1 MEKQLK
7 FICPDCRGSGWL
19 CDEHPTLPWDHD
31 ECDGTGI
38 VCRCNVSAVVPHRV
52 VFVEYDSMDDNAR

>member
-7 FICPDCRGSGWL
+7 LICPDCLGSGWL

-31 ECDGTGI
+31 GCDGAGI
-38 VCRCNVSAVVPHRV
+38 VCRCNGFATTPHRE
-52 VFVEYDSMDDNAR
+52 VFVEYDSLDDGAR